1 MRNPLIIALDVPD
14 LANARLILGSTA
26 DVTDV
31 YKIGTQLFTAEGPD
45 SIRLVQSYGKRVFL
59 DLKFHDIPNTVAESV
74 RFAIRHGVWMMNIH
88 ISGGEE
94 MLKAAHRVVS
104 NQEKESPLLVGVTVL
119 TSMNDDQ
126 WHKVFGENALPI
138 SAQGVRMALLAQ
150 SCGLDGVVASPQEIT
165 QIREVCRHDFIIVTP
180 GVRPTWA
187 ATNDQARVMT
197 PGEAI
202 RLGADYLVIGR
213 PITAAKNPAE
223 AARLILAEIK
233 EARNLRGE

>member
-150 SCGLDGVVASPQEIT
+150 SCGLDGVVASPQEIVP
-165 QIREVCRHDFIIVTP
+165 IREACGRDFIIVTP
-180 GVRPTWA
+180 GIRPTWA